1 MYWLSLGACANH
13 RDYSEISYLIAT
25 REGRQMMVSQIS
37 IVGAGIGGLSA
48 ALALQH
54 FGYRVRVF
62 EQAREL
68 REFGAGVVI
77 SPNAM
82 HALNFLGVGERVARE
97 AGPVGVYVSRHFE
110 TGEVLKTR
118 PNDYME
124 KFGAAYHQ
132 VHRADLQ
139 AALASA
145 VLRNEPDCVRLGYCF
160 ESLTQNSERVVATFT
175 NGETVTSDALISC
188 DGGASK
194 VRACVFGDEV
204 VNYAGQVAFRALV
217 PMADVPAGLNEHP
230 FAMFVGAKRYFL
242 HYPLRHRTIMN
253 VIAVG
258 REPKWQDEGWRI
270 PATVEEFS
278 NLYGDLYPPALQLIR
293 AISPGTVFKWGLRDR
308 EPLAQY
314 TKGRVTTLGDAAH
327 PMTPFLGQGACL
339 AIEDAMVLGRAFAA
353 ANTLQHAFVLYENTR
368 KQRANGVQLASRRQ
382 GDEIQGATARGPNP
396 GTDALDRGLYAYN
409 PVTVPLTRAN
419 PFDSAR
425 GDP

>member
-1 MYWLSLGACANH
+1 MDA
-13 RDYSEISYLIAT
+13 
-25 REGRQMMVSQIS
+25 QIS
-37 IVGAGIGGLSA
+37 IVGGGIGGLSA

-68 REFGAGVVI
+68 REFGAGVII

-82 HALNFLGVGERVARE
+82 HALNFLGVGERIASE
-97 AGPVGVYVSRHFE
+97 AGPAELLASRHFE
-110 TGEVLKTR
+110 TGEVFKVR
-118 PNDYME
+118 PNDYLE
-124 KFGAAYHQ
+124 TFGASYHQ

-145 VLRNEPDCVRLGYCF
+145 VLRNDPDCVRLGYGF
-160 ESLTQNSERVVATFT
+160 ERLSQDSGRVAATFA
-175 NGETVTSDALISC
+175 NGETVTSDALIGC

-204 VNYAGQVAFRALV
+204 VNYTGQVAFRALL
-217 PMADVPAGLNEHP
+217 PMAELPAGLSEHP
-230 FAMFVGAKRYFL
+230 FGMFVGPRRYFL

-258 REPKWQDEGWRI
+258 REPNWQEEGWRI
-270 PATVEEFS
+270 PAAAEEFAG
-278 NLYGDLYPPALQLIR
+278 LYDDLYPPALQLIR
-293 AISPGTVFKWGLRDR
+293 AIAPGTLFKWGLRDR

-314 TKGRVTTLGDAAH
+314 TRGRVSTLGDAAH

-353 ANTLQHAFVLYENTR
+353 AATVQQAFALYENTR
-368 KQRANGVQLASRRQ
+368 KERANGVQLASRRQ
-382 GDEIQGATARGPNP
+382 GDEIQGATPRGPNP
-396 GTDALDRGLYAYN
+396 GTDAVSRGLYAYN
-409 PVTVPLTRAN
+409 PVTVPLTRPAVH
-419 PFDSAR
+419 DVER
-425 GDP
+425 

>member
-1 MYWLSLGACANH
+1 MLSSH
-13 RDYSEISYLIAT
+13 RMQCMRSTSWALAKGSPERLVQP
-25 REGRQMMVSQIS
+25 GCM
-37 IVGAGIGGLSA
+37 SA
-48 ALALQH
+48 AILKPARCLKLDQTTIWRNSALLTTRFTVPTFKRH
-54 FGYRVRVF
+54 W
-62 EQAREL
+62 L
-68 REFGAGVVI
+68 RPCFAT
-77 SPNAM
+77 
-82 HALNFLGVGERVARE
+82 
-97 AGPVGVYVSRHFE
+97 SRI
-110 TGEVLKTR
+110 
-118 PNDYME
+118 
-124 KFGAAYHQ
+124 AY
-132 VHRADLQ
+132 
-139 AALASA
+139 ASA
-145 VLRNEPDCVRLGYCF
+145 TASS
-160 ESLTQNSERVVATFT
+160 SLTQNSERVVATFT
-175 NGETVTSDALISC
+175 NGETVTSDALIGC

-204 VNYAGQVAFRALV
+204 VNYAGQVAFRTLV

-409 PVTVPLTRAN
+409 PVTVPLTRAD
-419 PFDSAR
+419 PFDSAHPSR
-425 GDP
+425 GSDQPPLFLTRLSSTLQTTRSFQRS

>member
-1 MYWLSLGACANH
+1 M
-13 RDYSEISYLIAT
+13 
-25 REGRQMMVSQIS
+25 
-37 IVGAGIGGLSA
+37 
-48 ALALQH
+48 
-54 FGYRVRVF
+54 RVF

-97 AGPVGVYVSRHFE
+97 AGPAGVYVSRHFE
-110 TGEVLKTR
+110 TGEFL

-139 AALASA
+139 AALALA
-145 VLRNEPDCVRLGYCF
+145 VLRNERLRTPR
-160 ESLTQNSERVVATFT
+160 LLLRVANAEFRTCGSHFHQWG
-175 NGETVTSDALISC
+175 NRNKRCLDRLRWGRLK
-188 DGGASK
+188 GA
-194 VRACVFGDEV
+194 RFVFGDEV
-204 VNYAGQVAFRALV
+204 VNYAGQVAFRTLV

-314 TKGRVTTLGDAAH
+314 TKGA
-327 PMTPFLGQGACL
+327 
-339 AIEDAMVLGRAFAA
+339 
-353 ANTLQHAFVLYENTR
+353 
-368 KQRANGVQLASRRQ
+368 
-382 GDEIQGATARGPNP
+382 
-396 GTDALDRGLYAYN
+396 
-409 PVTVPLTRAN
+409 
-419 PFDSAR
+419 
-425 GDP
+425 